1 MVGVK
6 VRTKT
11 GGSRYLYRK
20 YQFSGKSPCNCNSTA
35 EGPLVACLVAK
46 IQEHYLSRSALAHLR
61 KALEPEQ
68 HRDRSAAME
77 DLDHN
82 RRETETLDRK
92 IARE

>member
-6 VRTKT
+6 IRTKT
-11 GGSRYLYRK
+11 GGSRYLCRK
-20 YQFSGKSPCNCNSTA
+20 YQYAGKSACYYDSIA
-35 EGPLVACLVAK
+35 EGPLVAK

-61 KALEPEQ
+61 KALEAEQ
-68 HRDRSAAME
+68 HRDRSAAMK

-82 RRETETLDRK
+82 RRVIESLDRK

>member
-46 IQEHYLSRSALAHLR
+46 IQEQYLFRSILARLQ
-61 KALEPEQ
+61 KALEAEQ
-68 HRDRSAAME
+68 DRDRSE
-77 DLDHN
+77 PTKDYKHV
-82 RRETETLDRK
+82 RRQKWYHQRRRTW
-92 IARE
+92 